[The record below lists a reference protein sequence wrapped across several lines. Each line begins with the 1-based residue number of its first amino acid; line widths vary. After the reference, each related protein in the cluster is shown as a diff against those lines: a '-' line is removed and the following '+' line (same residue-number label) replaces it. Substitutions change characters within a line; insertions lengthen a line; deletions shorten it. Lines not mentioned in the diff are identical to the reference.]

1 MKRLSALLIGFIM
14 IVGAN
19 SALALEGSTYNDPSM
34 NAGITATQAWGHDKP
49 AATNCSNRVIGLAEP
64 SPDGARLE
72 QVCLR
77 DEVEKS
83 EIELMQEGNG
93 PGI

>member
-49 AATNCSNRVIGLAEP
+49 AATNCSNMVIGLDEP
-64 SPDGARLE
+64 SRSTDGHFGYQANKLAK
-72 QVCLR
+72 
-77 DEVEKS
+77 KS
-83 EIELMQEGNG
+83 
-93 PGI
+93 